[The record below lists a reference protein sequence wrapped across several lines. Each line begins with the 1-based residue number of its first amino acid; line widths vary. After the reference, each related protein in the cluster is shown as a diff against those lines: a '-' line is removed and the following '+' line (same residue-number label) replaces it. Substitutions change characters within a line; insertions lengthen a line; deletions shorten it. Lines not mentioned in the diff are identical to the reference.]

1 MVGRNPH
8 FESKTLY
15 LKSVKGIGEGSQRYV
30 IACFRKACNCLV
42 SLAGITFSGLLYF
55 HQAGR
60 PYGHS

>member
-30 IACFRKACNCLV
+30 INALEG
-42 SLAGITFSGLLYF
+42 LQLFS
-55 HQAGR
+55 
-60 PYGHS
+60 

>member
-30 IACFRKACNCLV
+30 ITCFRSLV
-42 SLAGITFSGLLYF
+42 TV
-55 HQAGR
+55 
-60 PYGHS
+60 